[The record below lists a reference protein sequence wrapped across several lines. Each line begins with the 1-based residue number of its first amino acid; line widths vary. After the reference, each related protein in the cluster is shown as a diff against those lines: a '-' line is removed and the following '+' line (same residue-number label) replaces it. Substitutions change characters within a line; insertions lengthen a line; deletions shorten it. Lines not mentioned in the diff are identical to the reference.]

1 MHWPT
6 WSPGPNWPPGQP
18 WPPLPHWQPGPP
30 GPPDQPDQ
38 LTTPTKWTT
47 VATLKDLWWR
57 QMQNSHWLLGLVSM
71 AVNCTLCKN
80 IIKCF
85 ARPEPLPACCERART
100 KERRY
105 WGEGQ
110 QLAKPSRSL
119 LCNFSIKRGDG
130 NNHLHCPQPLQS
142 QDHSPIWS
150 MGRCQPPTPKEGS
163 SCCSSLL
170 TRASLQFFS
179 GNRFY
184 KNYFKMSANTQ

>member
-1 MHWPT
+1 
-6 WSPGPNWPPGQP
+6 
-18 WPPLPHWQPGPP
+18 
-30 GPPDQPDQ
+30 
-38 LTTPTKWTT
+38 
-47 VATLKDLWWR
+47 
-57 QMQNSHWLLGLVSM
+57 M
-71 AVNCTLCKN
+71 AVNCTLGKN

-130 NNHLHCPQPLQS
+130 NAHLHCPQLLQS

-150 MGRCQPPTPKEGS
+150 MGRCQHPTPKEGS
-163 SCCSSLL
+163 SCSSSML

-179 GNRFY
+179 RNWSVGNWCWKCAKSVQNLFY
-184 KNYFKMSANTQ
+184 LAELKNWFWANLTSNVASALSTYLLLSRKALQRLSNILAWYFQQQDVIEGLFRI